1 VGGYSTSDTIV
12 APATALVTS
21 ALGMVRLSGP
31 TAWQIV
37 CELAGMAPAKIQPQ
51 RAYLVKLAL
60 PGTSETDDAGHST
73 SAVVVFWRAPISYTG
88 EDLVE
93 LTVHGNPLLVQQ
105 LCNALAGAGARPAE
119 AGEFTYR
126 AMLNGK
132 LDLAQAEAVQ
142 ELITAGSA
150 RAMLLAEASLAGTPS
165 RLVEGWTTQ
174 LTSMLANIEVIHDYA
189 ADDLDASLDPAD
201 LLTPQRL
208 RGKLDKL
215 AAQLEQALEDSRRT
229 APLRAGITVAITGP
243 PNVGKSTLFNALL
256 GHERAI
262 TDCAPGTTRDYITE
276 TVDTGGISLT
286 LVDTAGYRD
295 AASAVEA
302 AGVRRTGD
310 WARAAD
316 RVLWVTAADMPPADI
331 PPGLAATEP
340 LRVATRCDLLPE
352 WPEADEASASSVV
365 YVSGKTGRGIPE
377 LWQVIHA
384 ATADI
389 AMPVLAAFNQRQAS
403 CIAQAADHLHH
414 AIDALGQDMPLDAVA
429 QDLYQVR
436 SALAGVYQ
444 QDTRQAVID
453 EIFRG
458 FCVGK

>member
-12 APATALVTS
+12 APATALATS

-31 TAWQIV
+31 NAWRIA
-37 CELAGMAPAKIQPQ
+37 CNLLAKAPSSIQPQ
-51 RAYLVKLAL
+51 RTYLAKLA
-60 PGTSETDDAGHST
+60 PAGISEAEDAGHGT
-73 SAVVVFWRAPISYTG
+73 SAVAVFWQAPISYTG

-93 LTVHGNPLLVQQ
+93 LTVHGNPLLVRQ
-105 LCNALAGAGARPAE
+105 LCDALAGAGARPAE

-126 AMLNGK
+126 AMLSGK

-165 RLVEGWTTQ
+165 RLVQAWAAQ
-174 LTSMLANIEVIHDYA
+174 LTALLANIEVIHDYA
-189 ADDLDASLDPAD
+189 ADDLDASLDPAE

-208 RGKLDKL
+208 RGELGKL

-302 AGVRRTGD
+302 AGVRRAGD

-316 RVLWVTAADMPPADI
+316 RVIWVSAADLPPTDI

-340 LRVATRCDLLPE
+340 LMVATRCDLLPD

-389 AMPVLAAFNQRQAS
+389 PMPVLAAFNQRQAS
-403 CIAQAADHLHH
+403 CIAQANMYLRQ
-414 AIDALGQDMPLDAVA
+414 AIDALGQGMPLDAVA
-429 QDLYQVR
+429 QDMYQAR
-436 SALAGVYQ
+436 GALAGVYQ
-444 QDTRQAVID
+444 QDDRQAVID